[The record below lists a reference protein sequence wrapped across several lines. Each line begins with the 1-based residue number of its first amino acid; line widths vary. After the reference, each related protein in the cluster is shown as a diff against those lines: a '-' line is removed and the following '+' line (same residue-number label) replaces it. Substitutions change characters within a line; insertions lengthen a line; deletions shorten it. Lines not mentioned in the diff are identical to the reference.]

1 MSMVRLDILFKKGGI
16 LITMEIVVVFSLVTI
31 GYLLALEPILQSIAP
46 ATYAQS
52 GLKYTER
59 ALPTTTSTVTHAII
73 VVLLNG
79 GHLFWRLNRT
89 ELGNRLTDE
98 FEEDM

>member
-1 MSMVRLDILFKKGGI
+1 MSMVRLDILSKKGGI
-16 LITMEIVVVFSLVTI
+16 LITIEIVLVFSLVTV

-46 ATYAQS
+46 DTYAQS

-59 ALPTTTSTVTHAII
+59 ALPTTMSTVTHAVLI
-73 VVLLNG
+73 VLLNG

-89 ELGNRLTDE
+89 ELGNKLTDE

>member
-1 MSMVRLDILFKKGGI
+1 MSMVRLDILSKKGGI
-16 LITMEIVVVFSLVTI
+16 LITIEMIIVFSLVTV

-46 ATYAQS
+46 DTYAQS
-52 GLKYTER
+52 GLKYTGR
-59 ALPTTTSTVTHAII
+59 ALPTTTSTVTHAILI
-73 VVLLNG
+73 VLLNG

-98 FEEDM
+98 FEEDL